1 MIKEECGAIFMN
13 PGVGVRPLLFLAL
26 NYYFFGVLINLS
38 GISDDLWIWSTLDK
52 FANGEKVFLLQ
63 KLETVIAP

>member
-26 NYYFFGVLINLS
+26 NYYFFGVLVNLS
-38 GISDDLWIWSTLDK
+38 DISDDLWI
-52 FANGEKVFLLQ
+52 
-63 KLETVIAP
+63 